1 MPERA
6 LADAIFRNAR
16 LDRGELV
23 DIFVTAGRITAI
35 EPVGTRPDGGA
46 LTIDLANGLVL
57 PGLVDGHMH
66 LDKSLVGDVWIDND
80 SSTAIQDR
88 IDHELRVEA
97 AARLPMV
104 TRAGNL
110 VELAISKGSTRLRS
124 HVDVDSR
131 YGAARIRD
139 IVEVRRRYAAA
150 VDIQIVAFPQLGVVS
165 RPDTGRLLNEAL
177 DSGAD
182 LLGGIDPAGVDG
194 DVKGQLDLLYGL
206 AEKRGV
212 GIDFHLHDQGSL
224 GLHQLEKIASRTA
237 AHGMQ
242 GKVVISHAHCLGTVD
257 QAMALKAGEKLA
269 AAGVAIMTY
278 APGAVSPPPI
288 KGLREVGV
296 AVFSGSDNVRD
307 SWTPFGNADM
317 LERAMIVAYRS
328 GFRSDADLRL
338 SFDLATVAGA
348 NATMADEY
356 GLLPGMWADFFVVS
370 ALSVPEAVTM
380 RPVRE
385 LVVKRGTIVA
395 RSGKF
400 VGAMA

>member
-6 LADAIFRNAR
+6 LTDAVFCNAR
-16 LDRGELV
+16 LDRGGIV
-23 DIFVTAGRITAI
+23 DILVTAGRIAAFG
-35 EPVGTRPDGGA
+35 PAGTRPDGGA
-46 LTIDLANGLVL
+46 PTIDLANALIL

-80 SSTAIQDR
+80 SSTVIQDR

-97 AARLPMV
+97 AARLPLV

-131 YGAARIRD
+131 YGTQRVRD

-165 RPDTGRLLNEAL
+165 RPDTVRLLNEAL
-177 DSGAD
+177 DAGAD

-194 DVKGQLDLLYGL
+194 DVKGQLDILYGL

-224 GLHQLEKIASRTA
+224 GLYQLEKIASRTA

-257 QAMALKAGEKLA
+257 QSVALKAGEKLA

-278 APGAVSPPPI
+278 APGAVPPPPI
-288 KGLREVGV
+288 KGLREAGV
-296 AVFSGSDNVRD
+296 VVFSGNDNVRD
-307 SWTPFGNADM
+307 PWTPFGNADM

-338 SFDLATVAGA
+338 AFDLATVAGA
-348 NATMADEY
+348 NATMADGY
-356 GLLPGMWADFFVVS
+356 GLLPGAWADFFVVS

-385 LVVKRGTIVA
+385 LVVKRGTVVS

-400 VGAMA
+400 VGAIA